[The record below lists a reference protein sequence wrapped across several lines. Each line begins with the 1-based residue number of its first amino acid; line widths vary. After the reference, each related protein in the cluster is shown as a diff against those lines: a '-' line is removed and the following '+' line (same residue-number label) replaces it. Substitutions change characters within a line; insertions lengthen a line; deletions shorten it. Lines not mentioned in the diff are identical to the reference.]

1 MHVSTSEIRNIR
13 IVFPAELFTGMLES
27 SKRVRNVSVLFVEHL
42 SEFLFTRIKIEYFQI
57 PNQLP

>member
-1 MHVSTSEIRNIR
+1 
-13 IVFPAELFTGMLES
+13 MLES